1 MWVTGFSVNREAML
15 VAASEMSN
23 ANQQINAE
31 MSWLMD
37 RLSALPGMWI
47 GPAATSFYNAK
58 SSWDAL
64 AQAHNE
70 RLAGIS
76 QHLAQA
82 EGNYNTAETDTES
95 SVNTISD
102 ALEG

>member
-1 MWVTGFSVNREAML
+1 VTGFSVSRETVLA
-15 VAASEMSN
+15 VAGEMNN

-37 RLSALPGMWI
+37 RLSGLPGMWA

-58 SSWDAL
+58 HGWDVL

-70 RLAGIS
+70 LLAGIS
-76 QHLAQA
+76 QKLVQT
-82 EGNYNTAETDTES
+82 EGNYNTAETTNES
-95 SVNTISD
+95 SVNTITN

>member
-1 MWVTGFSVNREAML
+1 VTGFSVNREAML

-47 GPAATSFYNAK
+47 GEAATSFYNAK
-58 SSWDAL
+58 SRWDAL
-64 AQAHNE
+64 AQAHNQ
-70 RLAGIS
+70 RLADIS
-76 QHLAQA
+76 QKLVQT